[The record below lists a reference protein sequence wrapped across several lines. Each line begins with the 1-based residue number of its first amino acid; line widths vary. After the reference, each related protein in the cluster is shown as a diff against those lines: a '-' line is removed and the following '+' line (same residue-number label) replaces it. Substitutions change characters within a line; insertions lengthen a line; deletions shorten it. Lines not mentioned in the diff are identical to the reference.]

1 MCYDETVLY
10 SLECMRHA
18 IAIDF
23 GGTALKGAV
32 IDEQGQIQARQSVP
46 TESALGKERVMQN
59 LFLLITTLKG
69 QASGEVAGIGI
80 GAPGPTQSNKGVV
93 LQFPNVMSFGQ
104 NVPLRDIVS
113 REFQLPVVVHNDANA
128 AILGEVWM
136 GAARDADSAV
146 MLTLGTGIG
155 GGVVVNRQ
163 IFDGGFGVGAELGH
177 VRLAL
182 EGPACALGTPACLEA
197 LTSSTAV
204 VRMARERIDEKISD
218 SKQVY
223 DLALAGNEEARRI
236 WKEVGRWLGIAIGG
250 FINVFNPAYLLIGG
264 DMSNAWELFAPTMM
278 HELERTSFPQLIAM
292 AKIQKAQLGNDAG
305 MYGMARAVFDASP

>member
-1 MCYDETVLY
+1 
-10 SLECMRHA
+10 MRHA

-23 GGTALKGAV
+23 GGTSLKGAV
-32 IDEQGQIQARQSVP
+32 INEQGQVLIQQSLP
-46 TESALGKERVMQN
+46 TESSAGKDRILQN
-59 LFLLITTLKG
+59 LFSLIRILKD
-69 QASGEVAGIGI
+69 QASGEVVGIGI
-80 GAPGPTQSNKGVV
+80 GAPGPTQSAKGVV
-93 LQFPNVMSFGQ
+93 LQFPNITALGQ

-155 GGVVVNRQ
+155 GGVVIDRQ

-177 VRLAL
+177 VRIAL
-182 EGPACALGTPACLEA
+182 EGPSCALGAPGCLEA

-204 VRMARERIDEKISD
+204 VRMARERIDQAISD

-223 DLALAGNEEARRI
+223 ELAIAGNDEARKI
-236 WKEVGRWLGIAIGG
+236 WKEVGRWLGVAIGG
-250 FINVFNPAYLLIGG
+250 FINVFNPAYFLIGG

-278 HELERTSFPQLIAM
+278 HELERTSFPQLLAM
-292 AKIQKAQLGNDAG
+292 AKIQKAQLSNDAG
-305 MYGMARAVFDASP
+305 MYGMARAVFDAAA